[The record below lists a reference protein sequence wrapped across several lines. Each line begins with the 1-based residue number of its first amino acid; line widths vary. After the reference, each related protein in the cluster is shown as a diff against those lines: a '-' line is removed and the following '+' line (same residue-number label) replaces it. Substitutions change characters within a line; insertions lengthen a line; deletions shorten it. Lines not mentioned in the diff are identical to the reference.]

1 MKKFSTKSKKNLIS
15 IITVVKN
22 GEKYLE
28 KSIKSVLG
36 QKYKN
41 YELIIIDGGSTDKSL
56 KIIHKYKKRISY
68 WCSEKD
74 KGIYDAMN
82 KGIKKAKGDIIGI
95 LNSDDTYTKEAL
107 SIVNKYFQ
115 KNKKIDFL
123 FGSVKK
129 NRVMSGY
136 HPHKIKWKFNMY
148 PGHSSGFFIKKTT
161 HNKVG
166 LYNIKFKYSADYD
179 LIYRMIVKHK
189 LYGICTKPNEIT
201 GNFRMDGLGSTVS
214 FFGKLMEETKIRIH
228 NQQNILL
235 VISLVILH
243 SINSFIH
250 KIKLK

>member
-115 KNKKIDFL
+115 KNKKNRFS

-129 NRVMSGY
+129 
-136 HPHKIKWKFNMY
+136 I
-148 PGHSSGFFIKKTT
+148 
-161 HNKVG
+161 
-166 LYNIKFKYSADYD
+166 
-179 LIYRMIVKHK
+179 
-189 LYGICTKPNEIT
+189 E
-201 GNFRMDGLGSTVS
+201 
-214 FFGKLMEETKIRIH
+214 
-228 NQQNILL
+228 
-235 VISLVILH
+235 
-243 SINSFIH
+243 
-250 KIKLK
+250 